1 MLAYPVLRY
10 KERFWLGTFFWV
22 LGATLGAGFIPT
34 SVSLWAKLSESF
46 FQSTPPASAVALSF
60 PLLALFFY
68 FSFPALKANRPS
80 WGTSGAAAVGLIFAT
95 AFGFGLLMPPMARTT
110 EFDWAWIVLAVPI
123 GEELLF
129 RGWMQNLAGRFA
141 GAKWFSFSNPLPGPA
156 VLTSIGF
163 SAWHLQ
169 SLGVLPL
176 PLILWQTVYTFF
188 ASLWLCAIADRRGL
202 VWCIAAHAALNLLT
216 LLGQTA
222 LALLR

>member
-34 SVSLWAKLSESF
+34 SVSLWTKLSESF
-46 FQSTPPASAVALSF
+46 FKATPPASAVTLSF

-68 FSFPALKANRPS
+68 FSFPTLKAQRPA
-80 WGTSGAAAVGLIFAT
+80 WGGASAPAVGLILAT
-95 AFGFGLLMPPMARTT
+95 AFGFGLCLPPLARTT
-110 EFDWAWIVLAVPI
+110 EWDWAWIALAVPI

-129 RGWMQNLAGRFA
+129 RGWMQNLARRFT

-156 VLTSIGF
+156 VLTSLGF

-176 PLILWQTVYTFF
+176 PLILWQTIYTFF
-188 ASLWLCAIADRRGL
+188 ASLWLCAIADRRGM
-202 VWCIAAHAALNLLT
+202 VWCIAAHAALNLMT

>member
-46 FQSTPPASAVALSF
+46 FHVTPPANAVALSF
-60 PLLALFFY
+60 PALALFFY
-68 FSFPALKANRPS
+68 FSFPALKTTRPV
-80 WGTSGAAAVGLIFAT
+80 WGQFGAAGVALILAT
-95 AFGFGLLMPPMARTT
+95 AFGFGLLLPPMTRTT
-110 EFDWAWIVLAVPI
+110 EFDWAWIVLAVPV

-141 GAKWFSFSNPLPGPA
+141 GTKWFSFSNPLPGQA
-156 VLTSIGF
+156 VLTSLGF

-169 SLGVLPL
+169 SFGILPVS
-176 PLILWQTVYTFF
+176 LILWQAVYTFF
-188 ASLWLCAIADRRGL
+188 ASLWLCAIADRRGIF
-202 VWCIAAHAALNLLT
+202 WCIAAHAALNLLT